1 MSKLLYV
8 VALIA
13 LVAILACGGD
23 EATEAPADTS
33 SQQPTTAPTA
43 MTEPTEMSTS
53 PPEPTT
59 APDPTDT
66 PEPTEAPA
74 TPEATEPETGAIA
87 PLNMNDPV
95 SIAAELSESEL
106 ACVAGVAEIGELLQ
120 LLASPELATPE
131 RLGQLINCLEDET
144 LLQYFLAGL
153 VGATG
158 PLSVET
164 SMCIRSGMEGVDLR
178 SVMLAGQ
185 AGDEGA
191 AMVGSMSALFL
202 TVSCLNDEEMEAAG
216 PILGMTSEDREGLQC
231 VLQELGGPEGLG
243 EILSAEGE
251 AGFVALFGAAIAC
264 GLELEGGPGMT
275 DGPTDLLPPPPGT
288 EQGTETEDPGTM
300 QDNFSRIISQL
311 SIAEL
316 TCLAEA
322 GITPEWMQDPS
333 ALDSATPEQQVQII
347 GCFDD
352 ETVLNIFLSGL
363 VGDPSQLSEETS
375 TCIQTGLEG
384 VDLRSVMLGGNTG
397 DAEVAMVGS
406 MSAMFLTV
414 SCLNDE
420 EMEAAGPAL
429 GMTPEDREGLQCLM
443 QELGGPEGLG
453 EIVSAEDEAGFMA
466 LFGAAIGCGVQ
477 MEGIGA
483 GG

>member
-1 MSKLLYV
+1 
-8 VALIA
+8 
-13 LVAILACGGD
+13 
-23 EATEAPADTS
+23 
-33 SQQPTTAPTA
+33 
-43 MTEPTEMSTS
+43 
-53 PPEPTT
+53 
-59 APDPTDT
+59 
-66 PEPTEAPA
+66 
-74 TPEATEPETGAIA
+74 
-87 PLNMNDPV
+87 MNDPV

-131 RLGQLINCLEDET
+131 RQGQLINCLEDET

-191 AMVGSMSALFL
+191 AMIGSMSALFL
-202 TVSCLNDEEMEAAG
+202 TVSCLTDEEMEAAG
-216 PILGMTSEDREGLQC
+216 PTLSMTSEDREGFQC
-231 VLQELGGPEGLG
+231 VMQELGGPEGLG

-300 QDNFSRIISQL
+300 QDNVSRIISQL
-311 SIAEL
+311 SITEL
-316 TCLAEA
+316 TCLTEA
-322 GITPEWMQDPS
+322 GIAPEWMLNPS

-352 ETVLNIFLSGL
+352 ETVLNILLSGL
-363 VGDPSQLSEETS
+363 VGDPSQLSEGTS

-384 VDLRSVMLGGNTG
+384 VDLRSLMLAGNTG
-397 DAEVAMVGS
+397 DEKA
-406 MSAMFLTV
+406 AMFLTV

>member
-8 VALIA
+8 VALVA

-66 PEPTEAPA
+66 PEPTATEEPPATPEPTEAPATPEPTEAPA
-74 TPEATEPETGAIA
+74 TPEATESETGAIA

-131 RLGQLINCLEDET
+131 QLGQLINCLEDET

-202 TVSCLNDEEMEAAG
+202 TVSCLNDEE
-216 PILGMTSEDREGLQC
+216 
-231 VLQELGGPEGLG
+231 
-243 EILSAEGE
+243 
-251 AGFVALFGAAIAC
+251 
-264 GLELEGGPGMT
+264 LEGGPGMT
-275 DGPTDLLPPPPGT
+275 EGPTDLLPPPPGT

-322 GITPEWMQDPS
+322 GITPEWMQDPP

-363 VGDPSQLSEETS
+363 VGDSSQLSEETS

-384 VDLRSVMLGGNTG
+384 VDLRSLMLAGNTG
-397 DAEVAMVGS
+397 DEEAAMVGS
-406 MSAMFLTV
+406 RSAMFLTV

-429 GMTPEDREGLQCLM
+429 EIWPESGLSRRAFIIGVNKRSEG
-443 QELGGPEGLG
+443 
-453 EIVSAEDEAGFMA
+453 
-466 LFGAAIGCGVQ
+466 
-477 MEGIGA
+477 
-483 GG
+483 